1 VRKGSP
7 ASDADHCS
15 RRPHDRRRPPWFPWR
30 LRRRKVSS
38 KNVDPFDFLVGV
50 DDLPSLVFAV
60 VTFLAVLLFGGIVA
74 TLAIF
79 ASEALLLLLLLVP
92 LLVVARLLWI
102 APWVIE
108 ARSAG
113 TTLGLVKVRGW
124 RGSQERIR
132 DLAEAYR
139 RGEDPFRRVTE
150 PA

>member
-1 VRKGSP
+1 MRITALDGRTIDV
-7 ASDADHCS
+7 S
-15 RRPHDRRRPPWFPWR
+15 RRWLPWR
-30 LRRRKVSS
+30 LRRRTISS
-38 KNVDPFDFLVGV
+38 DGVDPFAFLDF
-50 DDLPSLVFAV
+50 DDLPTFVITLVV
-60 VTFLAVLLFGGIVA
+60 GLAVLVFGGIVA

-108 ARSAG
+108 ARSAD

-139 RGEDPFRRVTE
+139 RGEDPFR
-150 PA
+150 PAAEVA